1 VPTSEIDFTTDAVWG
16 PGEGAAVRER
26 DQNEKQ
32 AMRDLE
38 GESSSLR
45 NTVWTWAKRHVY

>member
-1 VPTSEIDFTTDAVWG
+1 MPMSEIDFITDAVWN

-26 DQNEKQ
+26 DHKEKQ
-32 AMRDLE
+32 AIRALK

-45 NTVWTWAKRHVY
+45 NIVWTWAKRHVY